1 MKGIIYFV
9 ISGVVFLAI
18 THLISP
24 DYNNQLRHIE
34 RTAKSKD
41 G

>member
-34 RTAKSKD
+34 KSERVN
-41 G
+41 